1 MEYGFYIGMSYGLT
15 IVVLGAIALVS
26 CYQADRGDDA

>member
-1 MEYGFYIGMSYGLT
+1 MEYTFYILASYGLT

-26 CYQADRGDDA
+26 CYQADQGDDA